1 MGADESIRI
10 RVELFARAREAALV
24 REVTLE
30 LPVGAR
36 VAAVRPALSE
46 KIPRLAPILAVA
58 RLAVNETYAEED
70 ATLSEGDRVAVIPP
84 VSGGL
89 GDADFFAEVT
99 EAPLDITPISVRVAR
114 PEAGALVL
122 FLGLVRNETKGEP
135 VTALTYEAHV
145 PMAEKEMLRILQAA
159 RMRHGLVSGGIVHRI
174 GRLAPPTTSVVI
186 ATVAPHREA
195 AYAAN
200 REILEDIKRLV
211 PIWKKEER
219 PGGSVWVEGGG

>member
-1 MGADESIRI
+1 MGETVRVRI
-10 RVELFARAREAALV
+10 ELFARAREAAGL
-24 REVTLE
+24 RETALE

-36 VAAVRPALSE
+36 LAEVRSALAE
-46 KIPRLAPILAVA
+46 ALPPLASILAIA

-70 ATLSEGDRVAVIPP
+70 AVLREGDRVAVIPP

-89 GDADFFAEVT
+89 GDSDFFAEVT

-135 VTALTYEAHV
+135 VTALTYEAHA

-159 RMRHGLVSGGIVHRI
+159 RARHGLVSGGVVHRV
-174 GRLAPPTTSVVI
+174 GRLEPPTTSVVI

-200 REILEDIKRLV
+200 REILEEIKKLV

-219 PGGSVWVEGGG
+219 PTGSVWVEGGG